1 MNEVPPG
8 RDESD
13 DADDLYRR
21 ASALDE
27 SRPSELMRRRV
38 LDHAA
43 QLAAERAAKN
53 APPGI
58 ASARGANRTWRRRR
72 PAIFGTL
79 AAAALAG
86 LLITPRFFT
95 PSVPP
100 GALSSAPPPQGAP
113 PSALSSAPPSA
124 PPMAALPTISASP
137 PAADSRNQE
146 ASAPAAPEQRAHRI
160 PEPAAEFAAKDSPA
174 KIQNMAAARSKTPAS
189 AGMQADARRDQD
201 VASTASSQAGALAQP
216 MAPLAAA
223 GRSSDPA
230 AELRRAAVIGD
241 LPEMQTLLDSEPLI
255 EARDENGR
263 TALMLAAL
271 HGQAQAVDV
280 LLAHGADPNAADGH
294 GTTPLQAAVA
304 GNQQAI
310 AAALRRAGAR

>member
-8 RDESD
+8 RDETD

-27 SRPSELMRRRV
+27 SRPSELVRRRV
-38 LDHAA
+38 LGHAA
-43 QLAAERAAKN
+43 QLAAERAAQN
-53 APPGI
+53 APSGI

-86 LLITPRFFT
+86 LVITPRFFT

-100 GALSSAPPPQGAP
+100 GVLSSARPSAPPPQG
-113 PSALSSAPPSA
+113 APPSA
-124 PPMAALPTISASP
+124 PPMAALPTISAAP

-146 ASAPAAPEQRAHRI
+146 APAPAAPEQRANRI
-160 PEPAAEFAAKDSPA
+160 AGPAAELAGKDSPA
-174 KIQNMAAARSKTPAS
+174 KIQNMAAARSKAAAS

-201 VASTASSQAGALAQP
+201 VASTATSQAGALAQP
-216 MAPLAAA
+216 MAPLAASR
-223 GRSSDPA
+223 RSSDPA
-230 AELRRAAVIGD
+230 AELRRAAEIGD
-241 LPEMQTLLDSEPLI
+241 LTEMQTLLDKAPLI

-271 HGQAQAVDV
+271 HGQSQAVDV

>member
-8 RDESD
+8 RDETD

-27 SRPSELMRRRV
+27 SRPSELVRRRV

-53 APPGI
+53 APPRI
-58 ASARGANRTWRRRR
+58 ASARAANRTWRRRR

-100 GALSSAPPPQGAP
+100 G
-113 PSALSSAPPSA
+113 
-124 PPMAALPTISASP
+124 
-137 PAADSRNQE
+137 SRNQE
-146 ASAPAAPEQRAHRI
+146 APAPAAAEQRANRI
-160 PEPAAEFAAKDSPA
+160 AGPAAEFAAKDSPA
-174 KIQNMAAARSKTPAS
+174 KMQNMVAARSKTAAS
-189 AGMQADARRDQD
+189 AGKQADARRDQD
-201 VASTASSQAGALAQP
+201 VASTATSQAGALAQP

-230 AELRRAAVIGD
+230 TELRRAAEIGD

-255 EARDENGR
+255 DARDENGR

-271 HGQAQAVDV
+271 RGQSQAVDV

>member
-27 SRPSELMRRRV
+27 SRPSELVRRRV

-43 QLAAERAAKN
+43 QLAAERAAQN

-58 ASARGANRTWRRRR
+58 ASARAANRTWRRRR

-100 GALSSAPPPQGAP
+100 GVSPTVALQPP
-113 PSALSSAPPSA
+113 
-124 PPMAALPTISASP
+124 AALPP
-137 PAADSRNQE
+137 V
-146 ASAPAAPEQRAHRI
+146 AP
-160 PEPAAEFAAKDSPA
+160 
-174 KIQNMAAARSKTPAS
+174 
-189 AGMQADARRDQD
+189 
-201 VASTASSQAGALAQP
+201 
-216 MAPLAAA
+216 
-223 GRSSDPA
+223 
-230 AELRRAAVIGD
+230 
-241 LPEMQTLLDSEPLI
+241 
-255 EARDENGR
+255 
-263 TALMLAAL
+263 
-271 HGQAQAVDV
+271 
-280 LLAHGADPNAADGH
+280 
-294 GTTPLQAAVA
+294 
-304 GNQQAI
+304 
-310 AAALRRAGAR
+310 

>member
-8 RDESD
+8 RDEPD

-27 SRPSELMRRRV
+27 SRPSELVRRRV

-43 QLAAERAAKN
+43 QLAAERAAQN
-53 APPGI
+53 APSGI

-86 LLITPRFFT
+86 LVITPRFFT
-95 PSVPP
+95 P
-100 GALSSAPPPQGAP
+100 
-113 PSALSSAPPSA
+113 SAPPSA
-124 PPMAALPTISASP
+124 PPMATISAAP

-146 ASAPAAPEQRAHRI
+146 APAPAAPEQRANRTA
-160 PEPAAEFAAKDSPA
+160 EPAAEFAAKDSPA
-174 KIQNMAAARSKTPAS
+174 KTQNMAAARSKTAAS

-201 VASTASSQAGALAQP
+201 VASTAASQAGALAQP

-223 GRSSDPA
+223 RRSSDPA
-230 AELRRAAVIGD
+230 AELRRAAQIGD
-241 LPEMQTLLDSEPLI
+241 LPQMQTLLDSEPLI

-271 HGQAQAVDV
+271 HGQSQAVDV

-304 GNQQAI
+304 GDQQAI

>member
-8 RDESD
+8 RDEPD

-27 SRPSELMRRRV
+27 SRPSELVRRRV

-53 APPGI
+53 APPRI

-100 GALSSAPPPQGAP
+100 GALPSAPPTAG
-113 PSALSSAPPSA
+113 APPSA
-124 PPMAALPTISASP
+124 PPTAALPTISASP

-146 ASAPAAPEQRAHRI
+146 ATAPAAPEQRAQRI
-160 PEPAAEFAAKDSPA
+160 AEPAAEFAAKDSPA
-174 KIQNMAAARSKTPAS
+174 KMQNMAATRGGKEPA
-189 AGMQADARRDQD
+189 ARRDED
-201 VASTASSQAGALAQP
+201 VASTATRQAGALAQP
-216 MAPLAAA
+216 MAPMVAA
-223 GRSSDPA
+223 RRTSDPA
-230 AELRRAAVIGD
+230 AELRRAAEIGD
-241 LPEMQTLLDSEPLI
+241 VPEMQKLLDSE
-255 EARDENGR
+255 
-263 TALMLAAL
+263 
-271 HGQAQAVDV
+271 
-280 LLAHGADPNAADGH
+280 
-294 GTTPLQAAVA
+294 
-304 GNQQAI
+304 
-310 AAALRRAGAR
+310 

>member
-8 RDESD
+8 RDEPD

-27 SRPSELMRRRV
+27 SRPSELVRRRV

-53 APPGI
+53 AAPGM

-100 GALSSAPPPQGAP
+100 SALSSAPPGALSTAP
-113 PSALSSAPPSA
+113 PPPGAPPSA
-124 PPMAALPTISASP
+124 PPMATISASP

-146 ASAPAAPEQRAHRI
+146 APAPAAAEQRANRI
-160 PEPAAEFAAKDSPA
+160 AGPAAEFAAKDSPA
-174 KIQNMAAARSKTPAS
+174 KMQNMAAARSKTAAS
-189 AGMQADARRDQD
+189 AGMQAEARRDQD
-201 VASTASSQAGALAQP
+201 VASTATSQAGALAQP
-216 MAPLAAA
+216 MASLAAA

-230 AELRRAAVIGD
+230 AELRRAAEIGD
-241 LPEMQTLLDSEPLI
+241 LPEMQTLLDKQPLI

-271 HGQAQAVDV
+271 HGQSQAVDV

>member
-8 RDESD
+8 RDEPD

-27 SRPSELMRRRV
+27 SRPSELVRRRV

-53 APPGI
+53 APPRI

-100 GALSSAPPPQGAP
+100 GALSSARPSAPPPQG
-113 PSALSSAPPSA
+113 APPSA
-124 PPMAALPTISASP
+124 PPMAALPTISAAP
-137 PAADSRNQE
+137 PATDTRNQE
-146 ASAPAAPEQRAHRI
+146 APAPAAAEQRANRI
-160 PEPAAEFAAKDSPA
+160 AGPAAEFAAKDSPA
-174 KIQNMAAARSKTPAS
+174 KMQNMAAARSKTAAS
-189 AGMQADARRDQD
+189 AGIQADARRDQD
-201 VASTASSQAGALAQP
+201 VASTATSQAGALAQP
-216 MAPLAAA
+216 MAPLAAV

-230 AELRRAAVIGD
+230 AELRRAAEIGD
-241 LPEMQTLLDSEPLI
+241 LSEMQTLLDKQPLI

-271 HGQAQAVDV
+271 HGQSQAVDV

>member
-8 RDESD
+8 RDEPD

-27 SRPSELMRRRV
+27 SRPSELVRRRV

-86 LLITPRFFT
+86 LVVIPRFFT

-100 GALSSAPPPQGAP
+100 GA
-113 PSALSSAPPSA
+113 PPSA
-124 PPMAALPTISASP
+124 PPMAAISASP
-137 PAADSRNQE
+137 PAADSRN
-146 ASAPAAPEQRAHRI
+146 PAAADRI
-160 PEPAAEFAAKDSPA
+160 AEPAAEFAAKNSPA
-174 KIQNMAAARSKTPAS
+174 KMQNMAAARSSAAAS
-189 AGMQADARRDQD
+189 GA
-201 VASTASSQAGALAQP
+201 SQAGAPAQP
-216 MAPLAAA
+216 MARVAAA
-223 GRSSDPA
+223 ERSSDPA
-230 AELRRAAVIGD
+230 AELRRAAEIGD
-241 LPEMQTLLDSEPLI
+241 LAELQTLLDSEPLI

-271 HGQAQAVDV
+271 HGQSQAVDV

>member
-13 DADDLYRR
+13 DVDDLYRR

-27 SRPSELMRRRV
+27 SRPSELVRRRV

-53 APPGI
+53 VPPRI

-100 GALSSAPPPQGAP
+100 GA
-113 PSALSSAPPSA
+113 PPSA
-124 PPMAALPTISASP
+124 PPMAALPTMTAAP

-146 ASAPAAPEQRAHRI
+146 APAPAAAEQRANRI
-160 PEPAAEFAAKDSPA
+160 AGPAAEFAAKDSPA
-174 KIQNMAAARSKTPAS
+174 KMQNMAAARSKTAAS
-189 AGMQADARRDQD
+189 AGMQAEARRDQD
-201 VASTASSQAGALAQP
+201 VASTATSQAGALAQP
-216 MAPLAAA
+216 MASLAAA

-230 AELRRAAVIGD
+230 AELRRAAEIGD
-241 LPEMQTLLDSEPLI
+241 LPEMQTLLDKQPLI

-271 HGQAQAVDV
+271 HGQSQAVDV

>member
-8 RDESD
+8 QDVPD

-27 SRPSELMRRRV
+27 SRPSELVRRRV
-38 LDHAA
+38 LGHAA
-43 QLAAERAAKN
+43 QLAAERAAQN
-53 APPGI
+53 A
-58 ASARGANRTWRRRR
+58 ANRTWRR

-100 GALSSAPPPQGAP
+100 GLPPTAALQPP
-113 PSALSSAPPSA
+113 
-124 PPMAALPTISASP
+124 AALPPAAPLP
-137 PAADSRNQE
+137 PATVSRNQE
-146 ASAPAAPEQRAHRI
+146 APAPAASEQRANRI

-174 KIQNMAAARSKTPAS
+174 KMQNMAAARSRAAAS
-189 AGMQADARRDQD
+189 DA
-201 VASTASSQAGALAQP
+201 SQAGALAQP

-230 AELRRAAVIGD
+230 AELRRAAEIGD
-241 LPEMQTLLDSEPLI
+241 VPEMQTLLDKQPLI

-271 HGQAQAVDV
+271 HGQSRAVDV
-280 LLAHGADPNAADGH
+280 LLAHGADPNAADGQ

-310 AAALRRAGAR
+310 VAALRRAGAR